1 MSDQTLTGS
10 CFCGSVRF
18 SIPASSVGV
27 IACHCH
33 DCQKMHG
40 NYNVMLGS
48 PRGDLVFEAD
58 STLIWFDSSEKAKR
72 GFCRTCGSRLFK
84 DNLGAPLMMVS
95 AGAINEPTG
104 KSIIK
109 NLWEASKGDW
119 YALPDTTQI

>member
-119 YALPDTTQI
+119 YALPVTSQT

>member
-1 MSDQTLTGS
+1 
-10 CFCGSVRF
+10 
-18 SIPASSVGV
+18 V

-48 PRGDLVFEAD
+48 PRDQLVFEAD
-58 STLIWFDSSEKAKR
+58 STLTWFDSSEKAKR
-72 GFCRTCGSRLFK
+72 GFCSTCGSRLFK

-95 AGAINEPTG
+95 AGAINEATG

-109 NLWEASKGDW
+109 NLWETSKGDW
-119 YALPDTTQI
+119 YALPDTTQA

>member
-1 MSDQTLTGS
+1 MSADKLTGS

-18 SIPASSVGV
+18 SIPAASVGV

-48 PRGDLVFEAD
+48 PRGELVFEAD
-58 STLIWFDSSEKAKR
+58 STLTWFDSSEKAKR
-72 GFCRTCGSRLFK
+72 GFCSTCGSRLFK

-95 AGAINEPTG
+95 AGAINEATG

-109 NLWEASKGDW
+109 NLWETSKGDW
-119 YALPDTTQI
+119 YALPDTTQA